1 MVIHRDFEL
10 EKSLQNTIDSG
21 YSVWVIGDVHGHI
34 SSLNSLL
41 SKLELSEYDQLV
53 SLGDLIDRGPDSAGV
68 MRLFQSNSNYHFI
81 RGNHEDLM
89 LRCLCKQKKKACKS
103 WLKYGGLETLKSF
116 GVKPED
122 KSILSDEWCDF
133 LSNAPSEI
141 ILQNHRLL
149 HAGINP
155 TKLLENQIDN
165 DRLWSR
171 NIFEFSTAPDPERQV
186 IVGHTPTQE
195 IEGHNDSTPWYS
207 DFVINENQPAI
218 VAIDTGICLDEGQ
231 QPTLTALCLSSGKLA
246 RVERI

>member
-1 MVIHRDFEL
+1 
-10 EKSLQNTIDSG
+10 
-21 YSVWVIGDVHGHI
+21 
-34 SSLNSLL
+34 
-41 SKLELSEYDQLV
+41 
-53 SLGDLIDRGPDSAGV
+53 
-68 MRLFQSNSNYHFI
+68 
-81 RGNHEDLM
+81 M

-116 GVKPED
+116 GVDPED
-122 KSILSDEWCDF
+122 KSILTDEWCDF
-133 LSNAPSEI
+133 LSNAPTEI
-141 ILQNHRLL
+141 VLQNHRLL

-155 TKLLENQIDN
+155 SKPLENQIDN

-207 DFVINENQPAI
+207 DFTINENQPAI
-218 VAIDTGICLDEGQ
+218 VAIDTGICLNEQ
-231 QPTLTALCLSSGKLA
+231 QGPTLTGLCLSSGKVA